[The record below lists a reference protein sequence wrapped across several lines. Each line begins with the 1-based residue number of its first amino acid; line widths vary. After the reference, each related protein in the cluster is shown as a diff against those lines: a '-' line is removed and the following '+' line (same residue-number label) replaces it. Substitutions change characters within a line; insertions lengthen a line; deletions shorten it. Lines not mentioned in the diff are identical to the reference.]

1 MMNDKDKNKE
11 QVLLELA
18 EARRQMVLL
27 RKEKTF
33 RKEAEDVLM
42 EEKNK
47 LQLLVDSLEY
57 GVTIQDREYNIIFQ
71 NKTMQDMFGHIG
83 EKCYRVYEFRE
94 ERCEG
99 CPVNLALQDGVTHDA
114 ERRVRMPSGETIVW
128 ENTAT
133 PLRDS
138 KGNITGCIEI
148 VRDISK
154 RKQEEQA
161 LRKSEEK
168 YRSIFENAVKG
179 MFQVSN
185 DGHFISVN
193 PAMARI
199 YGDASPEE
207 MISRMT
213 GVGQSYVDRNEDRR
227 FQDLITKHGIVNHFE
242 SQFYRKDGAV
252 IWLSINARSEKDETG
267 KILYYEGMAEDITQR
282 KNAEIRLMESEE
294 RYRTAIEYSNDGVS
308 LVREGRL
315 IYVNQKFLAIYGYE
329 KPEEALGRS
338 LDLTVHPDDRHIVIE
353 RNLKREK
360 GERVPSK
367 YEFKGIRRDGT
378 MVYIEISTARITFH
392 GEPATLA
399 YHRNITKR
407 KQLEQK
413 LQAISIT
420 DELTGLYNRRG
431 FFLLSQQQ
439 LKLAKRTGKNALLL
453 FADLDKLK
461 WINDTIGHQEGDMA
475 IFETARVLK
484 DTFRETDIISRMGGD
499 EFAVLAIDIN
509 NETENILLGRLQ
521 TSLNAYNT
529 KATRKYMLS
538 LSVGG
543 AQYDPQ
549 NPVSLDVLISRA
561 DTLMYEE
568 KKKRQKRV

>member
-1 MMNDKDKNKE
+1 MNDKNKSKE
-11 QVLLELA
+11 QVLNELA

-27 RKEKTF
+27 EKEKTF
-33 RKEAEDVLM
+33 RKEPEDVLM

-83 EKCYRVYEFRE
+83 EKCYRIYEFRE

-99 CPVNLALQDGVTHDA
+99 CPTNLALQDGATHDA
-114 ERRVRMPSGETIVW
+114 ERKVRMPSGETIVW

-133 PLRDS
+133 PLRDT

-148 VRDISK
+148 VRDITK

-168 YRSIFENAVKG
+168 YRSIFENAAKG

-207 MISRMT
+207 TISRMT
-213 GVGQSYVDRNEDRR
+213 GVGQSYVDRNENRR
-227 FQDLITKHGIVNHFE
+227 FQDLIAKYGIVNHFE

-267 KILYYEGMAEDITQR
+267 KILFYEGMAEDITVR
-282 KNAEIRLMESEE
+282 KNAEQRLMESEE

-315 IYVNQKFLAIYGYE
+315 IYVNQKFLEIYGYE
-329 KPEEALGRS
+329 KREEAVGRS

-353 RNLKREK
+353 RNLKRER

-367 YEFKGIRRDGT
+367 YEFKGIRKDGT
-378 MVYIEISTARITFH
+378 IVYIEISTARITFH

-399 YHRNITKR
+399 YHRDVTRR
-407 KQLEQK
+407 KTLEQK
-413 LQAISIT
+413 LQTISIT

-431 FFLLSQQQ
+431 FFILSQQQ

-509 NETENILLGRLQ
+509 NETEKILLGRLQ
-521 TSLNAYNT
+521 TSLNAHNT